1 MLLQRSHPNSHNRID
16 ENWSS
21 EDTRRAEEGDELFS
35 PPKGTFWRLQE
46 FVGSLDAV
54 LGTRSSV
61 DLLSYCVDLLSH
73 SANRLFWELIQCR
86 PALVVVSTCCPNS
99 ENSVD
104 LLSYCV
110 DLLSHSA
117 NRLFWELIQ
126 CRPAL
131 VVVSTCCPNSEN
143 KLFWERGPV
152 STCPYPV
159 STWVD

>member
-1 MLLQRSHPNSHNRID
+1 MLLQGSHSNSHNRID

-35 PPKGTFWRLQE
+35 PPKGTFWGLQE

-73 SANRLFWELIQCR
+73 SANRLFWDLIQCR

-99 ENSVD
+99 ENM
-104 LLSYCV
+104 
-110 DLLSHSA
+110 
-117 NRLFWELIQ
+117 
-126 CRPAL
+126 
-131 VVVSTCCPNSEN
+131 
-143 KLFWERGPV
+143 LFWERGLV
-152 STCPYPV
+152 STCPHPV
-159 STWVD
+159 STWDRFLRRLGVGDMDVGAPPEV